1 MQATGIILAGG
12 KSRRM
17 GTNKAL
23 LIVDGLTII
32 ERIAKEL
39 GKITTEIIIA
49 TNNFEDYQ
57 FLNLPMV
64 EDKIKGKGPL
74 AGIQAGLAES
84 KNEKNL
90 IATCDMPFISAKLGA
105 FLLQSL
111 DEYEAAVPEVSGRL
125 HPLYAAYRKETLG
138 AVNRAIADENLKIR
152 HFLKTVNAK
161 IVTENDF
168 PFTLNEKYLYNMNHP
183 EEYEQALRIQSEMK
197 KIEGVS
203 GN

>member
-23 LIVDGLTII
+23 LKVDGLTII
-32 ERIAKEL
+32 ERIANEL
-39 GKITTEIIIA
+39 RKITTEIIIA

-64 EDKIKGKGPL
+64 EDKIKEKGPL

-90 IATCDMPFISAKLGA
+90 IAACDMPFISAELGA
-105 FLLQSL
+105 FLLQTL

-152 HFLKTVNAK
+152 HFLKMVNAK
-161 IVTENDF
+161 TVKENDF
-168 PFTLNEKYLYNMNHP
+168 PFPLNEKFLFNMNHP
-183 EEYEQALRIQSEMK
+183 EEYEQALRIQSENRR
-197 KIEGVS
+197 G
-203 GN
+203 